1 MVVNIDAYNSL
12 SDKNKKILTD
22 AVDAGYS
29 ALFKAYSASID
40 KYTPVAEK
48 QGIKKITYTS
58 GELDAFRKAAAQP
71 VWDQWIKEANAV
83 GLPAQELLDLVLKT
97 AKEASK

>member
-1 MVVNIDAYNSL
+1 MPYNSL

-22 AVDAGYS
+22 AVSAGYA
-29 ALFKAYSASID
+29 ALDKAYSASID

-48 QGIKKITYTS
+48 QGIKKITYTEA
-58 GELDAFRKAAAQP
+58 ELNAFRKAAAQP

>member
-1 MVVNIDAYNSL
+1 MN
-12 SDKNKKILTD
+12 
-22 AVDAGYS
+22 
-29 ALFKAYSASID
+29 
-40 KYTPVAEK
+40 
-48 QGIKKITYTS
+48 
-58 GELDAFRKAAAQP
+58 AFRKAAAQP